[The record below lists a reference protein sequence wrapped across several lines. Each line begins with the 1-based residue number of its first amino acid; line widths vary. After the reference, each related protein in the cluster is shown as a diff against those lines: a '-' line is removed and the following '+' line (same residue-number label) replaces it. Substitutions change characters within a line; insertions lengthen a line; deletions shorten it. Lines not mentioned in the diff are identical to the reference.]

1 MVSRLKDKGSGLGQ
15 HAWPVGLFVGPWIM
29 GQDFLQKCKVVEAF
43 VLFPGAVLVRSERS
57 VSFLLVLLSCL

>member
-29 GQDFLQKCKVVEAF
+29 GQDFLQKCKVA
-43 VLFPGAVLVRSERS
+43 LFPGAVLVRSERS
-57 VSFLLVLLSCL
+57 VSFVLVLLSCL